1 MALVVL
7 SFAHGCPFFM
17 TTSSVSFRI
26 TRHAED
32 LAQTIHALSQR
43 VVRLEQR
50 LARMEE
56 QLTSGEEELPAEQ
69 LSSLA
74 NVDQLLRDCRELLA
88 AEPLRGATASEEA
101 PRAEDLVAS
110 AQLAA
115 AEEEDHLEDLAD
127 AA

>member
-1 MALVVL
+1 MAFVVL
-7 SFAHGCPFFM
+7 SFAHGCPSFM

-26 TRHAED
+26 TRHTED

-50 LARMEE
+50 LALMEE
-56 QLTSGEEELPAEQ
+56 HLTSSEEELPAEQ

-88 AEPLRGATASEEA
+88 AEPLRGATASEGA
-101 PRAEDLVAS
+101 PPAEEWVAS
-110 AQLAA
+110 AELAA
-115 AEEEDHLEDLAD
+115 AEEEDLLEDLAE